1 MKAKVWHMAD
11 ARVELRAEAELPP
24 GIAGRVS
31 GVALTYGVVD
41 SYGTIFARGCANL
54 TINQKVA
61 NRKVPLLMDHDRRV
75 GSHVGV
81 VTSMTDMADSLV
93 MTAELF
99 DTPEGRAALE
109 YVKAVIAAGAS
120 TGFSIGFVPRK
131 SRVVNVDGKAAEQ
144 FDEIELREVS
154 ITPMPA
160 VPGADVT
167 GARTDS
173 LLGQRPRSD
182 TELVLEA
189 VKTMLNSLD
198 PADRAELLQA
208 YGEVSRAQPAGNG
221 EHSPVQSL
229 SPRAT
234 ASAAE
239 SADRALAHPAT
250 SPATTTHGSAVSMA
264 IRLEA
269 VRQSFRHSTEE
280 VIP

>member
-167 GARTDS
+167 GARAS
-173 LLGQRPRSD
+173 LLGQPARSD
-182 TELVLEA
+182 AELVTQAL
-189 VKTMLNSLD
+189 KTMLESLD
-198 PADRAELLQA
+198 PQDRMALLQE
-208 YGEVSRAQPAGNG
+208 YVEVSRYQPPSTS
-221 EHSPVQSL
+221 EVSQVQHLPAST
-229 SPRAT
+229 T

>member
-173 LLGQRPRSD
+173 LLGRRAKSD
-182 TELVLEA
+182 HELVLEA
-189 VKTMLNSLD
+189 VTTMLNSLD
-198 PADRAELLQA
+198 PADRTELLLQ
-208 YGEVSRAQPAGNG
+208 YGAIPQP
-221 EHSPVQSL
+221 SL
-229 SPRAT
+229 SDPMT

>member
-11 ARVELRAEAELPP
+11 ARVELRAESELPP

-54 TINQKVA
+54 TIAQKV
-61 NRKVPLLMDHDRRV
+61 NSRKVPLLMDHDRRV

-99 DTPEGRAALE
+99 DTPEGRSALE

-131 SRVVNVDGKAAEQ
+131 SRVVNVEGKAAEQ

-167 GARTDS
+167 GARAS
-173 LLGQRPRSD
+173 LLGQPARSD
-182 TELVLEA
+182 AELVAQAL
-189 VKTMLNSLD
+189 KTMLESMN
-198 PADRAELLQA
+198 PQDRTALLQE
-208 YGEVSRAQPAGNG
+208 YVDVPQ
-221 EHSPVQSL
+221 VQYL
-229 SPRAT
+229 PPTMT

-250 SPATTTHGSAVSMA
+250 SSATVTLGSAVPMTV
-264 IRLEA
+264 RLEA
-269 VRQSFRHSTEE
+269 VRQSYRHSLSE